1 MDETTLTP
9 PVEVPPDT
17 SLQPPV
23 ETPPVEP
30 PPAPDQQP
38 DYTVNSEDLIP
49 PELMAKLKE
58 AASSGLNGHQML
70 SLAALAFSN
79 PNKAWELV
87 QQHESKKDEAE
98 KTLLDLGVRAKGME
112 VQLKK
117 QAIVQGQAD
126 KKAKQAAEAAD
137 KKDAAA
143 QQRADLAA
151 ATTLIGRDKGQGI
164 QVPGEITAELL
175 ASVGDTEKFAAAM
188 GKYSEAAGKGQRKV
202 AMVSGLKAAQDDV
215 IRGGDPD
222 VAIAA
227 SGITEEDMA
236 DPQIR
241 AAVSG
246 LRNMA
251 KRYQQERAA
260 IEWRKNQAIEIQ
272 ASRARSAAETA
283 AARNRAATAV
293 KPADITRELSV
304 QNAIR
309 NNARKAY
316 EVASREFLSY
326 SNNGDDAAAA
336 DAQSRMADAT
346 SEMAASTEMIKD
358 LEERQRS
365 AMGAPKTGLPL
376 SQVLPGA
383 MNQSLAAASKASGLT
398 PEEIR
403 KALFTRT
410 LSENPMAS
418 RTFFDTLRAELA
430 KGTGRNPRDFDAE
443 LRSEVHNLANL
454 YYANLGF
461 VGEVMAPGNASS
473 TIKAP
478 DESFVPPLPPEAMP
492 QGPQQ

>member
-1 MDETTLTP
+1 MTATQLI
-9 PVEVPPDT
+9 
-17 SLQPPV
+17 SRAQAQGLQV
-23 ETPPVEP
+23 SGEK
-30 PPAPDQQP
+30 AA
-38 DYTVNSEDLIP
+38 N
-49 PELMAKLKE
+49 LMA
-58 AASSGLNGHQML
+58 
-70 SLAALAFSN
+70 
-79 PNKAWELV
+79 
-87 QQHESKKDEAE
+87 
-98 KTLLDLGVRAKGME
+98 
-112 VQLKK
+112 
-117 QAIVQGQAD
+117 
-126 KKAKQAAEAAD
+126 
-137 KKDAAA
+137 
-143 QQRADLAA
+143 
-151 ATTLIGRDKGQGI
+151 
-164 QVPGEITAELL
+164 
-175 ASVGDTEKFAAAM
+175 SVNDPDKFAAAV
-188 GKYSEAAGKGQRKV
+188 GEYEIEAGKGQRKV

-293 KPADITRELSV
+293 SRDDITRELSV

-326 SNNGDDAAAA
+326 SNAGEEAAAA

-346 SEMAASTEMIKD
+346 SEMAASTEMIRD
-358 LEERQRS
+358 LEERQRGL
-365 AMGAPKTGLPL
+365 MGTPKTGLPL

-383 MNQSLAAASKASGLT
+383 INQSLAAASKASGLD

-403 KALFTRT
+403 KAAFTRT
-410 LSENPMAS
+410 LSKNPVAS
-418 RTFFDTLRAELA
+418 RVFFDTLRSELA

-454 YYANLGF
+454 YYANMGTIEGIL
-461 VGEVMAPGNASS
+461 APGNASS